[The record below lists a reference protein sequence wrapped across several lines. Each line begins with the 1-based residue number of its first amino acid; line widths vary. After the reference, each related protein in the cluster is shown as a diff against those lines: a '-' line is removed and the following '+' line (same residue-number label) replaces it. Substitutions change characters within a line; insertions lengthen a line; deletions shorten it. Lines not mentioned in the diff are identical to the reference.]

1 MEKRRA
7 MERHTP
13 LTQSAQNE
21 VDVPWEKYIPT
32 REEQLEAE
40 AKRKEIQEQR
50 EAEIKKKREEEDAE
64 LFNNP
69 DLEMEK
75 IVPRKFVSCSLTSFN
90 GGSSA
95 KKMCNEFVES
105 IIKNDKSMGILF
117 TGSTGAGKTHLA
129 TAVTR
134 ELVRRG
140 LPITRKSYSATWGMN
155 MIQGVLFTTMPELLM
170 EIRATYN
177 VKKKDAPTEEE
188 VVEKYSRCGL
198 LVLDDLG
205 AEKVTDFSI
214 TTLYL
219 IIDRRNRD
227 LRPTIVTTNLSLQE
241 IGEKIDVRIS
251 SRLSEMKI
259 VHLALPDYRKKRG

>member
-7 MERHTP
+7 MEHPTQS
-13 LTQSAQNE
+13 TQSAQNDE
-21 VDVPWEKYIPT
+21 DVQWETFIPT
-32 REEQLEAE
+32 KEEQQEAE
-40 AKRKEIQEQR
+40 RKRKELLEKR
-50 EAEIKKKREEEDAE
+50 EAEIKKKREEEDRE

-69 DLEMEK
+69 DPEMAK
-75 IVPRKFVSCSLTSFN
+75 IVPLKFIPCSLTSFN

-95 KKMCNEFVES
+95 KKMCNEFIDA
-105 IIKNDKSMGILF
+105 IIKNDKSIGLLF
-117 TGSTGAGKTHLA
+117 TGATGTGKTHLA

-140 LPITRKSYSATWGMN
+140 LSITKRGYLPTWGMS
-155 MIQGVLFTTMPELLM
+155 MIHGVLFTTMPELLM

-219 IIDRRNRD
+219 IIDRRNRE

-241 IGEKIDVRIS
+241 IGEKIDGRIS

-259 VHLALPDYRKKRG
+259 VHLALPDYRKKR